1 MIGILAE
8 KPSAARNFAKALGGS
23 ATGGTYNGEQYI
35 IVAAA
40 GHLYEFLPPD
50 KQVPAALAS
59 QYKDWNIGNLPW
71 NEKDFLWKRSPKKDT
86 KQLLANYADVPEN
99 LIIYM

>member
-40 GHLYEFLPPD
+40 GHLYEFYHRI
-50 KQVPAALAS
+50 S
-59 QYKDWNIGNLPW
+59 R
-71 NEKDFLWKRSPKKDT
+71 FRRH
-86 KQLLANYADVPEN
+86 
-99 LIIYM
+99 